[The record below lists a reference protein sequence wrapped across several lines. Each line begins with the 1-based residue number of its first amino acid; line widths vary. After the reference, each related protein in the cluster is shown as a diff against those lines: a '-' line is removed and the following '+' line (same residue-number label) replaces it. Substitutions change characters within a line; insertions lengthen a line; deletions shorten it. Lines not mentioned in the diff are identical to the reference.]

1 MSEKINLLI
10 TGGCGF
16 IGSNL
21 VLKLAENATNE
32 ITVIDNL
39 WRGTDKYI
47 KHLPNVNIIIGDL
60 FYFPTIK

>member
-1 MSEKINLLI
+1 MKNILI

-16 IGSNL
+16 IGTNL
-21 VLKLAENATNE
+21 VLKLSKEKDNT

-47 KHLPNVNIIIGDL
+47 KNIPNVEIIKGDL
-60 FYFPTIK
+60 TDYSLS